1 MILSDFSIRRPV
13 AMMAFIL
20 VLILGGLNA
29 FTKLGMDMLPQID
42 IPFITITTVY
52 PGASPTEIEVDIA
65 KKIED
70 AVSNVDG
77 IKHLQSSC
85 MANMC
90 QTVIEFDLDM
100 DVDVVATDVRE
111 KIDMIIDDLPPE
123 VEAPKILKFDI
134 QAKPIV
140 TLLLTGDRNVDDLF
154 DFADEYLADRLSV
167 IKGVADVQ
175 VTGGEKV
182 EVHIEL
188 DRAKLTAS
196 GLNGAD
202 VMLAL
207 SENNVKMPSGTLK
220 EGTREYSVTFDAEF
234 NSLEEI
240 ELFEIMTRD
249 GKRIRIMD
257 IATVSMRSKEAR
269 TLAYYKGT
277 PAVNIQVIK
286 KGDANAVRVVERIS
300 SVLEEIRG
308 DGTLEGG
315 MELVWFRD
323 DGEFIKSNA
332 RDALGSILIGIA
344 LTSMI
349 LFMFLHEIRATI
361 IIGLTM
367 PTSIIVTFLVMS
379 FLGYTLNNMTLL
391 ALGTSIGVLVSN
403 SIVVMESIMKKIGA
417 GQGVEEAA
425 AEGTGAVAIPVFAS
439 ATTNLV
445 VFIPVA
451 MMPSILGRYFAPF
464 AITMTVSTIASL
476 FISYTLTPM
485 LASKLLKKDM
495 PKHWLPIRI
504 YTRIWNVIYTA
515 VRGGYTRSIR
525 WCAKKPWAVVL
536 AIAILMITV
545 FIYVAPRVG
554 FAFFPDNDK
563 GEFAL
568 SLEFPTDYNL
578 TATKE
583 RVSEI
588 SNRLRAMPE
597 VIATS
602 TIIGK
607 VKGMFGQ
614 ASEGVYLAEITV
626 KTTAKN
632 ERDLKINDILDMLR
646 EELKND
652 INCIAT
658 LAVPS
663 IAGGSESDIQLEI
676 SGQEL
681 TILNDLAIKITR
693 QMKQKGLFVDIN
705 NTVRPG
711 KPEIRVV
718 PKRRI
723 VQDMNLS
730 TRMLGNV
737 LRGNLEGIEVG
748 TYKSGDRSYDIRVE
762 LQEEE
767 GQDRVREFTL
777 MSQDG
782 KPLNIETIADVK
794 KNSIPVQIARAEKR
808 RVVKIMANPAT
819 GVALGTA
826 LDELKVMVQPQLPA
840 GYKMRYL
847 GPGEVMAEAQRDF
860 LGALITATI
869 LIYLLIAAILESW
882 VQPLIIM
889 LTLPMG
895 LVGMF
900 VGLYLAGE
908 PLSVMGFLGAMM
920 LIGIVVNDAI
930 LIIEYV
936 IQLRKEGMSPKEA
949 MLQATEEKFRPV
961 IMTSIAAILGIVPL
975 AFGTG
980 LGAEGRASTG
990 ITVIGGLMLSTIL
1003 TLYMIPLIYIQFVR
1017 EKKRARA

>member
-1 MILSDFSIRRPV
+1 MILSDFSIKRPV

-20 VLILGGLNA
+20 VLVLGGFNA
-29 FTKLGMDMLPQID
+29 FNKLGLDMLPQID
-42 IPFITITTVY
+42 IPFITINTVY
-52 PGASPTEIEVDIA
+52 PGATPTEIEVDIA

-90 QTVIEFDLDM
+90 QTVIEFDLDV
-100 DVDVVATDVRE
+100 DVDVAAVDVRE
-111 KIDMIIDDLPPE
+111 KIDMIIDDLPAE
-123 VEAPKILKFDI
+123 AEAPKILKFDL

-202 VMLAL
+202 IMLAL
-207 SENNVKMPSGTLK
+207 SENNVKMPSGTLR

-234 NSLEEI
+234 NSLQEI

-249 GKRIRIMD
+249 GKRVRIMD

-269 TLAYYKGT
+269 TLAYYNGKS
-277 PAVNIQVIK
+277 AVNIQVIK
-286 KGDANAVRVVERIS
+286 KGDANAVRVVDRVDAI
-300 SVLEEIRG
+300 LEEVRG
-308 DGTLEGG
+308 DGTLQGG
-315 MELVWFRD
+315 MELIWFKD

-367 PTSIIVTFLVMS
+367 PTSIVVTFLVLN
-379 FLGYTLNNMTLL
+379 FLGYSLNNMTLL

-403 SIVVMESIMKKIGA
+403 SIVVMESIMKKIRA
-417 GQGVEEAA
+417 GQQPNTAA
-425 AEGTGAVAIPVFAS
+425 ADGTEDVAIPVFAS

-464 AITMTVSTIASL
+464 AITMTISTIASL
-476 FISYTLTPM
+476 FISFTLTPM

-495 PKHWLPIRI
+495 PKHWLPIRV
-504 YTRIWNVIYTA
+504 YTRIWNVVYGA
-515 VRGGYTRSIR
+515 VLRWYTRSIR
-525 WCAKKPWAVVL
+525 WSARKPWAIVL
-536 AIAILMITV
+536 VITIVMISV
-545 FIYVAPRVG
+545 FMYVAPRVG

-563 GEFAL
+563 GEFVL

-578 TATKE
+578 NATKV
-583 RVSEI
+583 RVTEI
-588 SNRLRAMPE
+588 NDRLRTMPE
-597 VIATS
+597 VRATS

-607 VKGMFGQ
+607 VKGMIGQ

-632 ERDLKINDILDMLR
+632 ERDLNINDILDMLR
-646 EELKND
+646 DALKND
-652 INCIAT
+652 VNCIAT
-658 LAVPS
+658 LSVPS
-663 IAGGSESDIQLEI
+663 IAGGTESDVQLEI
-676 SGQEL
+676 SGQDL
-681 TILNDLAIKITR
+681 TVLNDLAIKITR
-693 QMKQKGLFVDIN
+693 QMKQSGLFVDVD

-730 TRMLGNV
+730 TRMLGSV
-737 LRGNLEGIEVG
+737 LRGNLEGVEVG
-748 TYKSGDRSYDIRVE
+748 TYKRGDRSYDIRVE
-762 LQEEE
+762 LEEEE

-782 KPLNIETIADVK
+782 KPLNIETIADIK
-794 KNSIPVQIARAEKR
+794 ENSIPVQITRAEKR
-808 RVVKIMANPAT
+808 RVVKILANTTT
-819 GVALGTA
+819 GVALGTG
-826 LDELKVMVQPQLPA
+826 LDELKVIVKPQLPA
-840 GYKMRYL
+840 GYKMRFL

-882 VQPLIIM
+882 SQPLIIM

-936 IQLRKEGMSPKEA
+936 IQLRKEGIPPKEA

-961 IMTSIAAILGIVPL
+961 VMTSIAAILGIVPL

-1017 EKKRARA
+1017 GKKKV

>member
-1 MILSDFSIRRPV
+1 MFLSNFSIRRPV
-13 AMMAFIL
+13 TMAAFIL
-20 VLILGGLNA
+20 VLVLGGLNS
-29 FTKLGMDMLPQID
+29 FNKLGLNMLPQID
-42 IPFITITTVY
+42 IPFITINTVY
-52 PGASPTEIEVDIA
+52 PGATPTEIEVDIA

-90 QTVIEFDLDM
+90 QTLIEFDLDI
-100 DVDVVATDVRE
+100 DVDVAATDIRE

-123 VEAPKILKFDI
+123 AEAPKILKFDL

-175 VTGGEKV
+175 VSGGEKV
-182 EVHIEL
+182 EVHVEL
-188 DRAKLTAS
+188 DPAKLTAS

-202 VMLAL
+202 IILAL
-207 SENNVKMPSGTLK
+207 SENNIKMPSGTLK

-234 NSLEEI
+234 NSLQEI
-240 ELFEIMTRD
+240 ELFEVMTRD
-249 GKRIRIMD
+249 GKRVRIMD

-269 TLAYYKGT
+269 TLAYYNGK

-286 KGDANAVRVVERIS
+286 KGDANAVRVVDRIS
-300 SVLEEIRG
+300 AVLEEIRG

-315 MELVWFRD
+315 MELIWFKD
-323 DGEFIKSNA
+323 DGDFIKSNA
-332 RDALGSILIGIA
+332 HDALGSIMIGIA

-367 PTSIIVTFLVMS
+367 PTSIIITFLVMN

-403 SIVVMESIMKKIGA
+403 SIVVMESITKKIRTGEGA
-417 GQGVEEAA
+417 MEAA
-425 AEGTGAVAIPVFAS
+425 ARGTGEVAVPVFAS

-464 AITMTVSTIASL
+464 AITMTVSTLASL

-495 PKHWLPIRI
+495 PKHWLPVRI
-504 YTRIWNVIYTA
+504 YARIWNVVYGAIHRWYMT
-515 VRGGYTRSIR
+515 SIR
-525 WCAKKPWAVVL
+525 WCARKPWAVVL
-536 AIAILMITV
+536 AITVVMIAL
-545 FIYVAPRVG
+545 FMYVAPRVG

-563 GEFAL
+563 GEFSL
-568 SLEFPTDYNL
+568 TLEFPTDYNL
-578 TATKE
+578 NATKKQ
-583 RVSEI
+583 VLEI
-588 SNRLRAMPE
+588 SKRLRTMPE
-597 VIATS
+597 VRATS

-607 VKGMFGQ
+607 VKGMIGQ

-632 ERDLKINDILDMLR
+632 ERDLGIDDILDMLR
-646 EELKND
+646 EELKKD
-652 INCIAT
+652 VNCIAT

-663 IAGGSESDIQLEI
+663 IAGGSESDVQLEI
-676 SGQEL
+676 SGNDLE
-681 TILNDLAIKITR
+681 ILNDLAIKFTR
-693 QMKQKGLFVDIN
+693 QMKQSGMLVDVN

-711 KPEIRVV
+711 KPEIRVI

-730 TRMLGNV
+730 TRMLGSV

-748 TYKSGDRSYDIRVE
+748 TYKRGDRSYDIRVE

-782 KPLNIETIADVK
+782 KPLNIETIANVK
-794 KNSIPVQIARAEKR
+794 ENAVPVQVTRAEKR

-826 LDELKVMVQPQLPA
+826 LDELRRIIQPQLPA
-840 GYKMRYL
+840 GYKMRFL

-860 LGALITATI
+860 LGALITATV

-900 VGLYLAGE
+900 TGLYLAGE
-908 PLSVMGFLGAMM
+908 PLSIMGFLGAMM

-936 IQLRKEGMSPKEA
+936 IQLCKNGIPPKDA
-949 MLQATEEKFRPV
+949 MLEATKEKFRPV

-975 AFGTG
+975 AFGQG

-990 ITVIGGLMLSTIL
+990 ITVIGGLVLATIL
-1003 TLYMIPLIYIQFVR
+1003 TLYVIPLIYIQFVR
-1017 EKKRARA
+1017 GPKKSFE